1 MSFLWRFL
9 KICKNFNFFQKLK
22 AIFHHFWRFY
32 MYKKMANDKS
42 TIQLQNDQISQKS
55 TENFKSY
62 NKKSEKIQTSS
73 EPSQSQVI

>member
-1 MSFLWRFL
+1 
-9 KICKNFNFFQKLK
+9 
-22 AIFHHFWRFY
+22 
-32 MYKKMANDKS
+32 MANDKS